1 MDTTKF
7 LEILRITLPVF
18 ALLALG
24 NVLSRAGKMTDSH
37 QSFLNWVVYYI
48 CMPALIFAAM
58 AAQPMRSFMHFD
70 FILCIILA
78 MSAIFLIYV
87 LLSVV
92 MRLDK
97 KIAVIMIFST
107 YWSNCAY
114 MGFPLTESA
123 YGERGFL
130 FAAIV
135 NAFNMPLFVVIT
147 FMMIGMCSEK
157 KQGIGKSF
165 RDALLNPIV
174 LASIAG
180 LAWSWAAGVFGLHG
194 DGFGKLPLVVREGLG
209 IGEKF
214 LKSVGTMGL
223 SLALIAVGGKLR
235 FRTFGKR
242 VAPMCLAVGGKLLL
256 LPLITLLLMRAL
268 WPSSPKDAVGS
279 AVLLMTMPTAVTG
292 AVIAAKFRLDEEFVS
307 AVLAVSM
314 LGGVVMIPVWLYIV
328 L

>member
-1 MDTTKF
+1 MDINKF

-18 ALLALG
+18 ALLGLG
-24 NVLSRAGKMTDSH
+24 NALSRAGKMTDSH
-37 QSFLNWVVYYI
+37 QSFLNWLVYYI
-48 CMPALIFAAM
+48 CMPVMIFAAM
-58 AAQPMRSFMHFD
+58 AAQPIDRLLNTD
-70 FILCIILA
+70 FILGTVLA
-78 MSAIFLIYV
+78 MLAVFIVYV

-92 MRLDK
+92 MRLDRR
-97 KIAVIMIFST
+97 IAVIMIFST

-123 YGERGFL
+123 YGEQGFL

-135 NAFNMPLFVVIT
+135 NAVSMPVFVAIT
-147 FMMIGMCSEK
+147 FVMIGMCSEK
-157 KQGIGKSF
+157 KQGIGKSL
-165 RDALLNPIV
+165 RDAFLNPII
-174 LASIAG
+174 LASVAGFIWSLAAG
-180 LAWSWAAGVFGLHG
+180 LLGLDG
-194 DGFGKLPLVVREGLG
+194 DGFRKLPRGVLEGLG
-209 IGEKF
+209 IGERV
-214 LKSVGTMGL
+214 LKSVGAMGL

-242 VAPMCLAVGGKLLL
+242 VLPMCLAVAGKLLI
-256 LPLITLLLMRAL
+256 LPFITLMLMRTL
-268 WPSSPKDAVGS
+268 WPASPKEMVGA

-314 LGGVVMIPVWLYIV
+314 LGSLVMIPVWLYIV